1 MTPTVP
7 MLSVRGLVK
16 AYHNRSVLDGVDL
29 DVAEHQVVVLI
40 GASGSGKST
49 LLRCIDLI
57 EDIDD
62 GQILLDGR
70 RDAEERGRESL
81 TRVGLSDKADAYP
94 DKLSGGQQQ
103 RVAIAR
109 ALAYEPRL
117 LLLDEITSALDPEL
131 VGEVLALVGELAASG
146 RTIVMATHEMAFA
159 HEVADTVCFLDGG
172 RIVESGSAKQ
182 VLTDPQHDRTH
193 QFLRRFTSGRR

>member
-57 EDIDD
+57 EDID
-62 GQILLDGR
+62 
-70 RDAEERGRESL
+70 
-81 TRVGLSDKADAYP
+81 T
-94 DKLSGGQQQ
+94 
-103 RVAIAR
+103 AR
-109 ALAYEPRL
+109 SCSTAAATPRN
-117 LLLDEITSALDPEL
+117 
-131 VGEVLALVGELAASG
+131 AAAN
-146 RTIVMATHEMAFA
+146 R
-159 HEVADTVCFLDGG
+159 
-172 RIVESGSAKQ
+172 
-182 VLTDPQHDRTH
+182 
-193 QFLRRFTSGRR
+193 

>member
-1 MTPTVP
+1 MNSPPP

-16 AYHNRSVLDGVDL
+16 AYHGRSVLDGVDL
-29 DVAEHQVVVLI
+29 DVGEHEVVALI

-62 GQILLDGR
+62 GQILLDGRDISDPRIDADAARQAMGMVFQSFNLFPHMTALANVALAPRVVHGSTR

-109 ALAYEPRL
+109 ALAYEPACCCSTRSPARWTQNL
-117 LLLDEITSALDPEL
+117 SARYWPSSASWRP
-131 VGEVLALVGELAASG
+131 LAVPS
-146 RTIVMATHEMAFA
+146 
-159 HEVADTVCFLDGG
+159 
-172 RIVESGSAKQ
+172 
-182 VLTDPQHDRTH
+182 
-193 QFLRRFTSGRR
+193 